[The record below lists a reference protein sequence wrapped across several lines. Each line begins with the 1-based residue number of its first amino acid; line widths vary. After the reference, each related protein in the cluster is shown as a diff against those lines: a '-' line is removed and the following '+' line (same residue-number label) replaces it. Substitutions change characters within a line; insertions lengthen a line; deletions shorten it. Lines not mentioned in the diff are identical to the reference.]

1 MAEFG
6 LTHTGRD
13 ISAIMRKVHS
23 TDTSPEVA
31 FREALDA
38 KGLHYLASP
47 SDVPGKPDVVVLD
60 KRLAIFIDGDFWHGG
75 QWRRR
80 RLARLEDQF
89 QKTESRAYWLKK
101 IRRNMSRDCAITA
114 ALLSEGWIVFRF
126 WESDIRRN
134 LGGCIEMTLDIVEH
148 GVGL

>member
-80 RLARLEDQF
+80 RLASLDDQF
-89 QKTESRAYWLKK
+89 RQTESRGYWLRK
-101 IRRNMSRDCAITA
+101 IRRNMDRDCRATA
-114 ALLSEGWIVFRF
+114 ALLEGGWSVVRL
-126 WESDIRRN
+126 WESEVLADT
-134 LGGCIEMTLDIVEH
+134 GACIEKILDSRP
-148 GVGL
+148 GAGL